1 MTKLK
6 QTRQHGLS
14 EWKITRLDECTR
26 IVGGSTPKTSVK
38 EYWDGHICWATP
50 KDLSELEFPYL
61 EETPRK
67 ITEAGLNSCGAEI
80 LPENSVL
87 FSSRAPI
94 GHVAINLVPMATNQ
108 GFKSFIPN
116 SEKIEAKFLYHWL
129 CKNRA
134 YFNHLGNGATFKEVS
149 KAIVSQVEIPLPP
162 IAEQKRIAAILDKA
176 EELRSLRRKALVEL
190 DAIVQSIF
198 LEMFGDPLKNPNNFP
213 IRKLRELCSHVI
225 DCPHSTPIYASE
237 ITPYACVRSSDIQNS
252 ELTFS
257 DTKYIKLEEYKKRI
271 ERGVPQQ
278 GDVVYCREG
287 ARFGNAALITD
298 DTPPI
303 CLGQRMMLFRPEVRK
318 ARGEFIWGYLSSP
331 IAYHQ
336 ALREV
341 GGSASP
347 HINIR
352 DITAFQIPVPPLD
365 RQCEFAQRIS
375 AIKKLK
381 HIQRESLA
389 QLDALFASLQH
400 RAFQGEL

>member
-1 MTKLK
+1 MHQKTNVKWQKVLLHEVAEIERNVVEPSAIISGTKFV
-6 QTRQHGLS
+6 GL
-14 EWKITRLDECTR
+14 ENIET
-26 IVGGSTPKTSVK
+26 GGEFANVRHVLN
-38 EYWDGHICWATP
+38 G
-50 KDLSELEFPYL
+50 ELASSKFAFTDKHVLYGKLRPYL
-61 EETPRK
+61 AK
-67 ITEAGLNSCGAEI
+67 IARPTFSGICSTDI
-80 LPENSVL
+80 LPILPGANLDRDYLSQFL
-87 FSSRAPI
+87 RQPSMIDLANSRAT
-94 GHVAINLVPMATNQ
+94 GANLPRLSPKVLAE
-108 GFKSFIPN
+108 FS
-116 SEKIEAKFLYHWL
+116 
-129 CKNRA
+129 
-134 YFNHLGNGATFKEVS
+134 
-149 KAIVSQVEIPLPP
+149 IPLPP

-176 EELRSLRRKALVEL
+176 EELRSLRRKALAEL